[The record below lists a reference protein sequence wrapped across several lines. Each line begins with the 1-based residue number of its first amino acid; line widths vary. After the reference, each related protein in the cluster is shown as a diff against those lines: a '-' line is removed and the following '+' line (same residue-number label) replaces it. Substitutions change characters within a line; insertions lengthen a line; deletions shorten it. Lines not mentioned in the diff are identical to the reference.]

1 MGKRISVSPP
11 AASGRAVGLRETSQV
26 QPSSILGAL
35 FPGLRSWFLSTISHS
50 NHIFEALK
58 KSTTACS
65 RVWDHRCTT
74 ALPSRANMLP
84 TCPRPSPGQD
94 SSVARPGY
102 DSWRVVTSDLWTA
115 MAQLAWLALKR

>member
-26 QPSSILGAL
+26 QPSSTLGAL
-35 FPGLRSWFLSTISHS
+35 FPGPRSWFLSTISHS
-50 NHIFEALK
+50 NHIFKALK
-58 KSTTACS
+58 KSPTACS
-65 RVWDHRCTT
+65 GVWDHRGTT
-74 ALPSRANMLP
+74 ALPSRASMLP
-84 TCPRPSPGQD
+84 TCPHPSPGQD

-102 DSWRVVTSDLWTA
+102 DSRRVVTSDLWTA